1 MDVRGVT
8 ARHPRGW
15 SSRGAPRRRPALARH
30 RRPRKAPRAP
40 SRDPPRPLVEF
51 TQAGEAGSPW

>member
-15 SSRGAPRRRPALARH
+15 SSRGVPRRRPALAQH

-40 SRDPPRPLVEF
+40 SRDPPRPSSN
-51 TQAGEAGSPW
+51 SPRRGRPGHP